1 MLQAL
6 PWDPR
11 IPLLQLR
18 TLGQARREIGAV
30 RTSKNVLSLPLGFRF
45 RGGVVLG
52 AHWGWCWGVSVCGGP
67 LWGTIDNREIPE
79 GGESHK
85 SQTQL
90 GTI

>member
-1 MLQAL
+1 M
-6 PWDPR
+6 
-11 IPLLQLR
+11 PLLQLK

-45 RGGVVLG
+45 RGG
-52 AHWGWCWGVSVCGGP
+52 GWCWGVSVCGGP